1 MHQVSE
7 DNVLGIEKAIDIYG
21 DMLFR
26 VCLIM
31 LKNEADAE
39 DAVQETFLK
48 YIQKAPEFKNAEHE
62 KAWLLKV
69 ANNKCKDI
77 FRSRK
82 MQLSKPQ
89 IDEGADFDAF
99 TDSITDI
106 LAQVPE
112 KFRIV
117 LTLHYVEDYKVK
129 EIAEIIGKT
138 PSAVKM
144 RLQKGRKLLEENIR
158 KELDFNGF

>member
-144 RLQKGRKLLEENIR
+144 RLQKGRKLIEEKYR
-158 KELDFNGF
+158 KEMDFNGF